1 MQLDSEFLDPT
12 MAIPRQIR
20 ATVAVWGA
28 GPGMEGKSYIEF
40 RLRNDIYQV
49 FSGGDAGD
57 LAREQIGEV
66 PVDGGWRARLGF
78 LVSEAEPC
86 HEGHMPSDVIVRGA
100 TQPEKALLA
109 LAWSGPEGAA
119 VVRILLALDDGELN
133 ALARGGFLTDEV
145 ADALNGIDELAEEDV
160 LAVVR
165 GVLSKSEFD
174 WRTVVAN
181 GQEKAQVQTAFAE
194 AETERVRLELAP
206 HHDCITALVWSWQ
219 SLQPPYSGQA
229 TGWLASAKRGAV
241 QKFLENSF
249 LANGQPPVG
258 VHRLHLKFMGHSSIV
273 ELDMAAVR
281 SVASA

>member
-1 MQLDSEFLDPT
+1 MSN
-12 MAIPRQIR
+12 
-20 ATVAVWGA
+20 
-28 GPGMEGKSYIEF
+28 Y
-40 RLRNDIYQV
+40 
-49 FSGGDAGD
+49 GD

-86 HEGHMPSDVIVRGA
+86 HEEHMPSDVIVRGA

-119 VVRILLALDDGELN
+119 AVRILLALDDGELN

-206 HHDCITALVWSWQ
+206 HHDRITALVWAWQ